1 MEKVLDS
8 KICNPESKL
17 VKNGIG
23 LYDLT
28 VTDEHGT
35 VVASVRNAT
44 FLTAVGIIEER
55 MYTSG
60 KARSDI

>member
-28 VTDEHGT
+28 ITDQHGT
-35 VVASVRNAT
+35 VIEDIKNIT
-44 FLTAVGIIEER
+44 FGLAVGIIEES

-60 KARSDI
+60 RRKE

>member
-28 VTDEHGT
+28 ITDQHGT
-35 VVASVRNAT
+35 VIEDIKNITFVR
-44 FLTAVGIIEER
+44 AVGIIEEQ
-55 MYTSG
+55 MYLSG
-60 KARSDI
+60 GRSE